1 MADIRDRKQTG
12 VYNLEVLTEEIV
24 YKKNSQQLTAL
35 LYEGLIESL
44 EAAITLIEQKNY
56 IDANK
61 RLQKANDILRR
72 LGVGLKYDAGIIAHQ
87 LDALYNYMAER
98 LIEANMK
105 KDVSI
110 IKEVLQLITTISS
123 AWNEALK
130 KEPQPMTKSFMQKAA
145 AYEKFV
151 TTYEEK

>member
-1 MADIRDRKQTG
+1 
-12 VYNLEVLTEEIV
+12 LEFLTEEIV

-35 LYEGLIESL
+35 LYEGLLESL
-44 EAAITLIEQKNY
+44 ESAITMIEQKKY

-110 IKEVLQLITTISS
+110 VKEVLQLTTTISS

-130 KEPQPMTKSFMQKAA
+130 KEPLPTQKSFMQKAT

>member
-1 MADIRDRKQTG
+1 MADIKNREQTG

-35 LYEGLIESL
+35 LYEGFIESL

-130 KEPQPMTKSFMQKAA
+130 KEPKPMPKSFMQKAA

>member
-1 MADIRDRKQTG
+1 MADIKNREQTG
-12 VYNLEVLTEEIV
+12 VYSLEVLTEEIV

-35 LYEGLIESL
+35 LYEGFIESL

-98 LIEANMK
+98 LIEANVK
-105 KDVSI
+105 KDISI
-110 IKEVLQLITTISS
+110 IKEVLQLMTTISS

-130 KEPQPMTKSFMQKAA
+130 KESQPTQQSFMQKAA

>member
-1 MADIRDRKQTG
+1 MADIKNREQTG

-72 LGVGLKYDAGIIAHQ
+72 FGVGLKYDAGIIAHQ

-105 KDVSI
+105 KDISI

-130 KEPQPMTKSFMQKAA
+130 KEPQPVPKSFMQKAA